1 MKLNAKERTIN
12 IRTQDA
18 KIFIDKEFIKLSQID
33 LNLNILNYLKKVN
46 SIKKI
51 KITTDKNKIKKFTD
65 FINAYKFSVPRL
77 LIFNQIKDGN
87 ITAEININFNDKTA
101 SEFVFD
107 VNLKV
112 RDAKFNILN
121 EYKVEEIS
129 TKGLKLSM
137 SVKIENPNWFNIKA
151 KGGEIDVKLGGNSLG
166 KFSLIDEIILPKNS
180 DGVVRVRIES
190 IFKSLLDGGIIG
202 IMSMLRSGGQTEI
215 ELKGYIKARALGLV
229 KKIPISSKEKMRL

>member
-1 MKLNAKERTIN
+1 
-12 IRTQDA
+12 
-18 KIFIDKEFIKLSQID
+18 
-33 LNLNILNYLKKVN
+33 
-46 SIKKI
+46 
-51 KITTDKNKIKKFTD
+51 
-65 FINAYKFSVPRL
+65 
-77 LIFNQIKDGN
+77 
-87 ITAEININFNDKTA
+87 
-101 SEFVFD
+101 
-107 VNLKV
+107 
-112 RDAKFNILN
+112 
-121 EYKVEEIS
+121 
-129 TKGLKLSM
+129 M

-190 IFKSLLDGGIIG
+190 KFKSLLDGGIIG

>member
-1 MKLNAKERTIN
+1 MKS
-12 IRTQDA
+12 
-18 KIFIDKEFIKLSQID
+18 IFKLSLLFSLVLLLQSCIVFKDLSYKGID
-33 LNLNILNYLKKVN
+33 
-46 SIKKI
+46 S
-51 KITTDKNKIKKFTD
+51 
-65 FINAYKFSVPRL
+65 
-77 LIFNQIKDGN
+77 
-87 ITAEININFNDKTA
+87 
-101 SEFVFD
+101 
-107 VNLKV
+107 
-112 RDAKFNILN
+112 
-121 EYKVEEIS
+121 YKVEEIS

-190 IFKSLLDGGIIG
+190 KFKSLLDGGIIG

-229 KKIPISSKEKMRL
+229 KKIPISSKEKMKL